1 MAYELRPYQLESV
14 EAVNNL
20 QPNFNEKEGE
30 LNKWKKL

>member
-20 QPNFNEKEGE
+20 KEGE
-30 LNKWKKL
+30 LK

>member
-20 QPNFNEKEGE
+20 KPKYIKERGI
-30 LNKWKKL
+30 K

>member
-20 QPNFNEKEGE
+20 KEGGI
-30 LNKWKKL
+30 KC